1 MGDMVRGSRKKNG
14 TKSQRSGGVSMAQG
28 SGQPQQL
35 QKRNESTLRIST
47 MPRQTEASNESA
59 KVTKRKLSPQGIING
74 PVIDNIIQH
83 IVNEPNQRA

>member
-35 QKRNESTLRIST
+35 QKRSESTLRIST

-59 KVTKRKLSPQGIING
+59 KETKRKLSPQGIING